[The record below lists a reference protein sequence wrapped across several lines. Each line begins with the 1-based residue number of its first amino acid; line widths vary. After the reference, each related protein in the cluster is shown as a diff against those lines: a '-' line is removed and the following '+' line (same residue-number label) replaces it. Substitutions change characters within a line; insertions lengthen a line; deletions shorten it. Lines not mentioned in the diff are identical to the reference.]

1 MIDNLFPFLK
11 FLQLNDICE
20 VTVFVPETGKNSEKD
35 QNAGKNES
43 PDKGENES
51 IEKPQIISEENDS
64 NQLINFSGNAGLD
77 EKLDGLS
84 LDDLNG
90 NYHRKTYTKLN

>member
-1 MIDNLFPFLK
+1 M
-11 FLQLNDICE
+11 
-20 VTVFVPETGKNSEKD
+20 PEAGKNLERD
-35 QNAGKNES
+35 QNAGKIES
-43 PDKGENES
+43 SDKDENEL
-51 IEKPQIISEENDS
+51 IAKTQIISEENDS

-90 NYHRKTYTKLN
+90 NYN